1 MRYASSV
8 AFLILTATGARA
20 QTIEA
25 RIDAIAKNPT
35 AIHAGAGFTV
45 PLGTYVRSGVD
56 AAVGAS
62 DHGISGRIDL
72 VNRFH
77 LDPFRQHKWAPY
89 AGGGL
94 TARFDDNRSNRLYL
108 LIFAGID
115 GPASRGLG
123 TSIEAGLGGGG
134 RIGIVIRKTTT
145 ERR

>member
-1 MRYASSV
+1 
-8 AFLILTATGARA
+8 
-20 QTIEA
+20 
-25 RIDAIAKNPT
+25 
-35 AIHAGAGFTV
+35 
-45 PLGTYVRSGVD
+45 
-56 AAVGAS
+56 
-62 DHGISGRIDL
+62 
-72 VNRFH
+72 
-77 LDPFRQHKWAPY
+77 
-89 AGGGL
+89 L